1 MKRRQGERKRDLELS
16 EVDEGRRIT
25 VGKVRKDICGK
36 IRKNY
41 PSGGNLFMRKPEVEN
56 LLSDS
61 L

>member
-1 MKRRQGERKRDLELS
+1 VIWKFF
-16 EVDEGRRIT
+16 EVDEGRRIA
-25 VGKVRKDICGK
+25 VGKFREEICGT

-61 L
+61 LYGY